1 MCYNIKISQGGLN
14 KIPWTGYLG
23 FGKDDAMFG
32 VPSDLLE
39 QLAPSVFVA
48 IALMIVLHFSSGK
61 LIYVFAPALAVALTA
76 ATWTAVVWYHPEL
89 PLILDRICVLLM
101 AAGLTAII
109 IMLKTTHEE
118 FKQKNREAALKKVT
132 RPMAASGR

>member
-1 MCYNIKISQGGLN
+1 
-14 KIPWTGYLG
+14 
-23 FGKDDAMFG
+23 MFG